1 MLFVTYFYLHAIYFK
16 FMIQK
21 TILTL
26 CIGTISVLSFAQTKP
41 LPVKPLV
48 SKTLSTAD
56 SASYSFGL
64 KIAQNLKSDGVTSLN
79 YVLLNKAMQDVFAGN
94 PLMISDIEAG
104 PSISSFLQK
113 ASKAKYASFEAEG
126 VNFLTENKKKP
137 NIKTTVSGL
146 QYEILTQGAGAKPIA
161 ADEVTVHYKG
171 SLLNGKQFDSSYD
184 RNEPLALSLQNVI
197 PGWTEGVQL
206 MNVGSKYRFYVPYN
220 LGYGERGAGQDI
232 PPFSTLIF
240 DIELLKIG
248 K

>member
-1 MLFVTYFYLHAIYFK
+1 
-16 FMIQK
+16 MIQK

-26 CIGTISVLSFAQTKP
+26 CISSISALSFAQTATSTIKP
-41 LPVKPLV
+41 M
-48 SKTLSTAD
+48 SAAD

-64 KIAQNLKSDGVTSLN
+64 KIAQGLKSDGVTTLN
-79 YVLLNKAMQDVFAGN
+79 YTLLSKAMEDVFGGK
-94 PLMISDIEAG
+94 PLLVSDDEAG
-104 PSISSFLQK
+104 PTISNFLQK
-113 ASKAKYASFEAEG
+113 ASKAKFASFEAEG
-126 VNFLTENKKKP
+126 TKFLTENKKKP
-137 NIKTTVSGL
+137 NVKTTASGL
-146 QYEILTQGAGAKPIA
+146 QYEVLTEGTGAKPTA

-171 SLLNGKQFDSSYD
+171 TLLNGKQFDSSYD

-206 MNVGSKYRFYVPYN
+206 MTVGSKYRFYIPYN

-240 DIELLKIG
+240 DIELIKIG